1 MQSHPTKTKSC
12 FGSVLDFSINVLSL
26 FVGLVMGIG
35 QHVCPLK
42 ELSPQTLYA
51 ISQPSG
57 AGQGISQGW
66 TSESGDRPYT
76 RGSPPGRSSTAA
88 WHSIPWNYDDGNS
101 CTETEASSQA
111 TCLPP
116 RPLGGARIV
125 THPHVLEIARPGA
138 TIHFKARRIAG
149 HAIWTWPRILG
160 RGGGLAGDL
169 YAGHP
174 LTGLRKTMVDPNR
187 LYVHGRWNC

>member
-35 QHVCPLK
+35 RHVCPLE

-66 TSESGDRPYT
+66 TSESGDRLDTHRP
-76 RGSPPGRSSTAA
+76 PPGLSGTAA

-125 THPHVLEIARPGA
+125 THPHVLEIAR
-138 TIHFKARRIAG
+138 
-149 HAIWTWPRILG
+149 
-160 RGGGLAGDL
+160 
-169 YAGHP
+169 
-174 LTGLRKTMVDPNR
+174 LRSAMLRFHVERTR
-187 LYVHGRWNC
+187 